1 MLDGDTALDC
11 DGLIVAVGAPQ
22 AARMLQSLDHALAA
36 DLGRIPYAG
45 TSIVTLAYRREDIG
59 HALDGFG
66 FVVPAVENRR
76 ILAGSFSSV
85 KFSGRA
91 PADRVLVRVFVGGG
105 LPKRAGRVGRPAARA
120 PRRRRVAFAPRHPRR
135 AVVL

>member
-1 MLDGDTALDC
+1 RLPQHSVRLNSPVASVARLPEGGWRLNMARPATGSGTIDC
-11 DGLIVAVGAPQ
+11 EGVSVAVGAPQ
-22 AARMLQSLDHALAA
+22 AARMLESLDHALAA
-36 DLGRIPYAG
+36 DLSRITYAG

-59 HALDGFG
+59 HPLDGFG

-91 PADRVLVRVFVGGG
+91 PDDRVLIRVFVGG
-105 LPKRAGRVGRPAARA
+105 A
-120 PRRRRVAFAPRHPRR
+120 
-135 AVVL
+135 